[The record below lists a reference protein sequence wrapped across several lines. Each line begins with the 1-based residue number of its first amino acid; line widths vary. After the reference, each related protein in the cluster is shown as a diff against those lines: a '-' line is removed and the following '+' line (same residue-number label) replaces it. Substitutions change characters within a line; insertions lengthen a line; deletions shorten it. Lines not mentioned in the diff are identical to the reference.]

1 MTETAMDVEDIRR
14 VLIEAIGRETG
25 EAPEALPMQHTFT
38 ELGVDSIMALAVAMD
53 LEDEF
58 GLVDLPPTLLWEYPT
73 VDTLAPVLLELLAGR
88 PAADRS
94 GAE

>member
-1 MTETAMDVEDIRR
+1 MTDTAINVEDIRR
-14 VLIEAIGRETG
+14 VLVDAIGREIG
-25 EAPEALPMQHTFT
+25 VAARDLPVQETFT

-53 LEDEF
+53 LEEEF
-58 GLVDLPPTLLWEYPT
+58 GLLDLPPTLLWEYPT
-73 VDTLAPVLLELLAGR
+73 VDTLAPVLLELLRGR